1 METNYFDNHIY
12 NCKYPKN
19 SCDIIT
25 NIITFSLWFFTS
37 IANIYYS
44 FNINTEE
51 QHIVVLILTPF
62 SSLLLVIICCIWPL
76 HNVQHMLYNR
86 QSETYRI
93 RENKKYKIIGIVIFL
108 WTGLVLFNA
117 FSVNNCQNIN
127 IIIASTYP
135 VIAILVGSVIF
146 KNQIKRS
153 RIEPLL
159 QNY

>member
-1 METNYFDNHIY
+1 METNYFEYHMNNY
-12 NCKYPKN
+12 QYPEN
-19 SCDIIT
+19 ACNAIT
-25 NIITFSLWFFTS
+25 NFITFSLWFFTS

-44 FNINTEE
+44 FDNNTEQ
-51 QHIVVLILTPF
+51 QHVAVLILTSF
-62 SSLLLVIICCIWPL
+62 SSLLLVIIFCTWPL
-76 HNVQHMLYNR
+76 HNVQHILYNR
-86 QSETYRI
+86 QSEIYRI

-117 FSVNNCQNIN
+117 FSVNNYQNIN

>member
-1 METNYFDNHIY
+1 METNYFEYHMNNY
-12 NCKYPKN
+12 QYPEN
-19 SCDIIT
+19 ACNAIT
-25 NIITFSLWFFTS
+25 NFITFSLWFFTS

-44 FNINTEE
+44 FDNNTEE
-51 QHIVVLILTPF
+51 QHVVILILTSF
-62 SSLLLVIICCIWPL
+62 SSLLLVIIFCTWPL
-76 HNVQHMLYNR
+76 HNVQHILYNR
-86 QSETYRI
+86 QSEIYRI

-117 FSVNNCQNIN
+117 FSVNNYQNIN